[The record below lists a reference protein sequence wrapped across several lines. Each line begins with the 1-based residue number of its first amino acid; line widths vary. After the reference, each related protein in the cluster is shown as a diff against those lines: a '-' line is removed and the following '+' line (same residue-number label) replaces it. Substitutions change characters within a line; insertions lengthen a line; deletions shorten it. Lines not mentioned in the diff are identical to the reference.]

1 MLIALKGTAM
11 IEFAFS
17 SKLARAALLIGAAS
31 LALSACGNSSQGNGV
46 AQSGPVIASGTAA
59 IGGPFTLTDTD
70 GKTFTEDSLLGQPSL
85 IYFGFS
91 YCPDVCPTAL
101 QKMGALQAQ
110 LGKDGDKLKYIF
122 ISVDTQRD
130 TPETLAP
137 YVTSRGFPEPLIG
150 LSGTQAQM
158 DEAVAAYRVYAQKIK
173 DDSSA
178 AEFTYDHS
186 DLVILMNS
194 GGKFEDIFTRD
205 ISLPAMAGR
214 VKLLLNQGR

>member
-1 MLIALKGTAM
+1 M
-11 IEFAFS
+11 IQFTMN

-31 LALSACGNSSQGNGV
+31 LALTACGNSSQGNGV
-46 AQSGPVIASGTAA
+46 AQSGTVIASGTAA
-59 IGGPFTLTDTD
+59 IGGPFTLTNTD
-70 GKTFTEDSLLGQPSL
+70 GKTFTEEGLLGQPSL

-110 LGKDGDKLKYIF
+110 LGTDGDKLNYIF

-137 YVTSRGFPEPLIG
+137 YVTSRGFPQPLIG
-150 LSGTQAQM
+150 LSGTQAQI
-158 DEAVAAYRVYAQKIK
+158 DGAVAAYRVYAQKIK

-186 DLVILMNS
+186 DLIILMNS
-194 GGKFEDIFTRD
+194 EGAFEDIFTRD
-205 ISLPAMAGR
+205 ASLPAMAGR
-214 VKLLLNQGR
+214 VKLLLNQEG